1 MDIRSERYWTELPHD
16 LVIKQVVIQ
25 SLKTFGGLNGGT
37 GMSDAQRAIWI
48 FSKRLSLEC
57 GTKPEELT
65 YVFYTTS
72 EQH

>member
-1 MDIRSERYWTELPHD
+1 M
-16 LVIKQVVIQ
+16 Q